1 MEPKPSNISS
11 KIKRPNPFGPEQH
24 TNSRQVMLLS
34 FSGSRARIIHAHFD
48 GSIFHFRHSRYY
60 DFMDLSEETIDLF
73 VRWLSNEPIGDTAI
87 VAAMDDHNPGISHKS
102 PAKSRAYQRTTGLS
116 MRA

>member
-1 MEPKPSNISS
+1 
-11 KIKRPNPFGPEQH
+11 
-24 TNSRQVMLLS
+24 MLLS

-87 VAAMDDHNPGISHKS
+87 VEATDANKS
-102 PAKSRAYQRTTGLS
+102 PLESHAYAKDAGLS
-116 MRA
+116 VNS